1 MPFLSEEFV
10 VAAAAVIMFV
20 VIHLMLWSKVV
31 DLKSKIDALEHRL
44 QGKTDTWEFEWADKK
59 LAKHDDKLA
68 ALEAHL
74 GITFVETPK
83 RLVVKNILEK

>member
-10 VAAAAVIMFV
+10 VAAAAVLVFV
-20 VIHLMLWSKVV
+20 FIHIMLWSKVV
-31 DLKSKIDALEHRL
+31 GLKSEIDMLEHRL
-44 QGKTDTWEFEWADKK
+44 NGKTDKWEFEWADKK
-59 LAKHDDKLA
+59 LEKHDDKLA

-74 GITFVETPK
+74 GIRFVETPK